1 MSSAPSRFEVEHLH
15 RLMMQASAD
24 ASQFDK
30 RLLEEQ
36 KSDGLSGELRHWHDA
51 ADAIFGAV
59 ERVKTDLLRDGT
71 PKDQIERIG
80 DRLKELKE
88 RAKRFDVES
97 DLDNCVQHWKSLG
110 LEFAQ
115 VSGKNR
121 DALVKLLESRR
132 QNVDRVTGVLSQAR
146 KTGGMLPEKHRKV
159 RDLQEQRDRAREK
172 YERLRQK
179 YLEAERDHQAAER
192 QKQLQAQ
199 SQEHQEKKAPLPNLA
214 ALSAQAKKGPI
225 LVRLPDPKAAA
236 QAKLPQTQAKPAVLA
251 AKPLPPAPPKPVVA
265 KP

>member
-146 KTGGMLPEKHRKV
+146 KTELTPFADRIRTSSETFSVASMKDNKV
-159 RDLQEQRDRAREK
+159 VNS
-172 YERLRQK
+172 
-179 YLEAERDHQAAER
+179 QAANF
-192 QKQLQAQ
+192 A
-199 SQEHQEKKAPLPNLA
+199 SA
-214 ALSAQAKKGPI
+214 ALSSSLARCASPRVQAKIEAIEFVEVCSPFWCW
-225 LVRLPDPKAAA
+225 R
-236 QAKLPQTQAKPAVLA
+236 
-251 AKPLPPAPPKPVVA
+251 
-265 KP
+265 